1 MWGSARRPFRT
12 AATVGGPG
20 SEPPPYLS
28 PSPNSSR
35 NAPSPV
41 PTRALSQH
49 QLGPVSRLSR
59 ELAGGQEE
67 GQGVASGTGSLGHGP
82 PTTLCDLGQV
92 TALPCPPLSYSLEI
106 TITPPSRGILGD

>member
-49 QLGPVSRLSR
+49 QLGASQQAQQG
-59 ELAGGQEE
+59 AGGRA
-67 GQGVASGTGSLGHGP
+67 GGRAG
-82 PTTLCDLGQV
+82 
-92 TALPCPPLSYSLEI
+92 
-106 TITPPSRGILGD
+106 RGLGDRQPGAWSPDHPV